1 MKSYHIL
8 IVIPLEQRQKK
19 LLEETASGCEVRV
32 RSLSGDGPDSSLGFT
47 DLTES
52 PALTEEDMEWADI
65 LLGNVSPA
73 MLEKFSRLQWM
84 QTGSAGVEGY
94 LKLPIWKRGTILTN
108 STGAYGLAI
117 SEHMLGTLLEIL
129 KKLELYRDAQK
140 TGSWNSQ
147 GRVKSI
153 WNSTV
158 LVLGMGDIGSEFG
171 KRCKALGAKVIGIRR
186 TDRAKPDF
194 ADEVAT
200 LEKLDDLLPQADVV
214 AITLP
219 GTEATKNLFH
229 RERMERMKDGAV
241 LLNVGRGSIVDT
253 EALCDALESGKLW
266 GAGLDVTDPEPLPPD
281 HRLWSIPTAVITPH
295 VSGYYHLKETHERIF
310 TLFAENLK
318 RFLAE
323 EPLHN
328 QIDLSAGYRKLN

>member
-8 IVIPLEQRQKK
+8 IVVPLEQRQKK
-19 LLEETASGCEVRV
+19 MLEETAPGCELRV
-32 RSLSGDGPDSSLGFT
+32 RSLSGEMPDSSLGFA
-47 DLTES
+47 DLVES
-52 PALTEEDMEWADI
+52 PRLTEEDMAWADI
-65 LLGNVSPA
+65 LFGNVPPNL
-73 MLEKFSRLQWM
+73 LERFSHLQWM

-94 LKLPIWKRGTILTN
+94 LKLPLWQNALLTN

-117 SEHMLGTLLEIL
+117 SEHMLGTLLEIM

-140 TGSWNSQ
+140 TGSWQSQ
-147 GRVKSI
+147 GRVQSV

-186 TDRAKPDF
+186 TDRPKPDF

-200 LEKLDDLLPQADVV
+200 MEKLDDLLPQADVV

-219 GTEATKNLFH
+219 GPEATKNLFS
-229 RERMERMKDGAV
+229 RERIGRMKDGAV

-253 EALCDALESGKLW
+253 EALCGALESGKLF
-266 GAGLDVTDPEPLPPD
+266 GAGLDVTDPEPLPPE
-281 HRLWSIPTAVITPH
+281 HRLWKLPTAVITPH
-295 VSGYYHLKETHERIF
+295 VSGYYHLKETHERIV

-318 RFLAE
+318 RFLGGK
-323 EPLHN
+323 PLHN

>member
-8 IVIPLEQRQKK
+8 VVIPLEQRQKQ
-19 LLEETASGCEVRV
+19 LLENIAPGCEVRV
-32 RSLSGDGPDSSLGFT
+32 RSLSGSGPDSSLGFA
-47 DLTES
+47 DLAEG
-52 PALTEEDMEWADI
+52 PALTEEDMAWADI

-73 MLEKFSRLQWM
+73 MLENFSRLQWM

-94 LKLPIWKRGTILTN
+94 LKLPIWQNGAVLTN

-147 GRVKSI
+147 GKVKSI

-200 LEKLDDLLPQADVV
+200 LEKLDELLPQADVV

-219 GTEATKNLFH
+219 GTEATKNLFN

-253 EALCDALESGKLW
+253 EALCGALESGKLW

-295 VSGYYHLKETHERIF
+295 VSGYYHLKETHERIVS
-310 TLFAENLK
+310 LFAENLK
-318 RFLAE
+318 RFLAG

-328 QIDLSAGYRKLN
+328 QIDLSAGYRKLD

>member
-8 IVIPLEQRQKK
+8 IVIPLEQRQKQQ
-19 LLEETASGCEVRV
+19 LEQIAPGCEVRV
-32 RSLSGDGPDSSLGFT
+32 RSLSGEGPDGSLGFA
-47 DLTES
+47 DLAES
-52 PALTEEDMEWADI
+52 PRLTEEDMEWADI
-65 LLGNVSPA
+65 LFGNVPPA
-73 MLEKFSRLQWM
+73 MLEHFSHLQWM

-94 LKLPIWKRGTILTN
+94 LKLDLWNSGAFLTN

-117 SEHMLGTLLEIL
+117 SEHMLGTLLEIM
-129 KKLELYRDAQK
+129 KKLELYRDAQS
-140 TGSWNSQ
+140 TGSWQSQ
-147 GRVKSI
+147 GKVKSI

-171 KRCKALGAKVIGIRR
+171 KRCKALGAKVIGVRR
-186 TDRAKPDF
+186 TDRPKPDF

-219 GTEATKNLFH
+219 GTEATKNLFS
-229 RERMERMKDGAV
+229 RERINAMKDGAV

-253 EALCDALESGKLW
+253 EALCDALESGKLF
-266 GAGLDVTDPEPLPPD
+266 GAGLDVTDPEPLPPE
-281 HRLWSIPTAVITPH
+281 HRLWKIPTAVITPH
-295 VSGYYHLKETHERIF
+295 VSGYYHLKETHERIV

-318 RFLAE
+318 RFIAG
-323 EPLHN
+323 EPLRN
-328 QIDLSAGYRKLN
+328 QIDLSAGYRKLD

>member
-8 IVIPLEQRQKK
+8 IVIPLEQRQKQM
-19 LLEETASGCEVRV
+19 LEEIAPGCELRV
-32 RSLSGDGPDSSLGFT
+32 RSLSGDGPDSSLGFA
-47 DLTES
+47 DLVES
-52 PALTEEDMEWADI
+52 PRLTEEDMAWADI
-65 LLGNVSPA
+65 LFGNVPPA
-73 MLEKFSRLQWM
+73 MLEHFSRLQWM

-94 LKLPIWKRGTILTN
+94 LKLPLWQDGVFLTN

-117 SEHMLGTLLEIL
+117 SEHMLGTLLEL
-129 KKLELYRDAQK
+129 MKKLELYRDAQK
-140 TGSWNSQ
+140 TGSWQSQ
-147 GRVKSI
+147 GRVQSV

-186 TDRAKPDF
+186 TDRSKPDF
-194 ADEVAT
+194 ADEAAT
-200 LEKLDDLLPQADVV
+200 MDRLDDWLPKADVV

-219 GTEATKNLFH
+219 GTEATKNLFS
-229 RERMERMKDGAV
+229 RERIERMKDGAV

-253 EALCDALESGKLW
+253 EALCDALESGKLF

-281 HRLWSIPTAVITPH
+281 HRLWKLPTAVITPH
-295 VSGYYHLKETHERIF
+295 VSGYYHLKETHRRIF
-310 TLFAENLK
+310 KLFAENLK

-323 EPLHN
+323 QPLHN
-328 QIDLSAGYRKLN
+328 QIDLSAGYRKLD